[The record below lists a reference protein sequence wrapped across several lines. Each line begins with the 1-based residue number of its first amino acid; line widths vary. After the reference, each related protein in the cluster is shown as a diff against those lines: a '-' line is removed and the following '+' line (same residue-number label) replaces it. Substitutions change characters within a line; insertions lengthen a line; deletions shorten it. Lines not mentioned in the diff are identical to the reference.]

1 MIAALSISSML
12 LALFIALSLVRMG
25 RTEECN

>member
-1 MIAALSISSML
+1 MKAALIISML

-25 RTEECN
+25 RTEGHD